1 MREES
6 ELVGQDKLFDYV
18 TEDEY
23 SRLVQERQA
32 DKFIL
37 DDGQMC
43 AYYLDST
50 CVVHTVI
57 STDGSYSEHGREIF
71 DEEVDPQSGKQGG
84 QGAKNP
90 PGKGPVKR
98 KVAKPGGIKAMVM
111 GMGGG
116 AKKRKTV
123 CIYCLH
129 C

>member
-6 ELVGQDKLFDYV
+6 ELAGPDNLFDYV

-23 SRLVQERQA
+23 SRLVQERQT

-37 DDGQMC
+37 DDGQMG
-43 AYYLDST
+43 APHLTLHMFSILPYP
-50 CVVHTVI
+50 
-57 STDGSYSEHGREIF
+57 DGSYSEHGREIF
-71 DEEVDPQSGKQGG
+71 DEEVDPQSGEQGG
-84 QGAKNP
+84 RGAKKP

-123 CIYCLH
+123 CLH
-129 C
+129 LAC